1 MKKVSEGF
9 CNKPDRDV
17 HGTVCGYPL
26 PCPYHTIIMDM
37 GAKPVPTIT
46 IPATIAPS
54 INKESLDRL
63 KRVAIALDETKEVK

>member
-17 HGTVCGYPL
+17 PGIVCGYPL

-37 GAKPVPTIT
+37 GTKPVPTII
-46 IPATIAPS
+46 IPVTIAPS
-54 INKESLDRL
+54 IKKKSLDRL
-63 KRVAIALDETKEVK
+63 KRVAIVLEEK